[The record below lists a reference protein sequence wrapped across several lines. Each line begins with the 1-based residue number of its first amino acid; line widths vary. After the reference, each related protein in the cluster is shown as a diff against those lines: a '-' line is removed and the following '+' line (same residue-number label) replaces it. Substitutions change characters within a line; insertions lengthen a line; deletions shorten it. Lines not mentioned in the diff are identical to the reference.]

1 MQVILVPQG
10 SEYKAVCR
18 GLSRITPTKPL
29 VLPIPVGPEPLA
41 RHLEKLQQAGHFR
54 CYPQPRVLL
63 MGLCGSLSP
72 HYAIGDI
79 VLYQECVYESI
90 ASTQELQSSDRELTS
105 LLHQKL
111 KTICMQ
117 SSQLIEGGPPCPPL
131 SLVRALTSDRLI
143 WEADEKRTLGQIYDA
158 GVVDMEGFAAL
169 KVLGEAGIAV
179 AMVRVVSDDCYHN
192 LPDLTQA
199 ISPDGSLQ
207 TLPLTL
213 GLLRHPIAAAG
224 LIRGALRGLQVL
236 QRVTTFLC
244 SGY

>member
-29 VLPIPVGPEPLA
+29 VMPIPVGPEPLA

-54 CYPQPRVLL
+54 RYPQPRVLL

-72 HYAIGDI
+72 DYAIGDI
-79 VLYQECVYESI
+79 VLYQECVYETI
-90 ASTQELQSSDRELTS
+90 ASTRELQSSDRELTS

-111 KTICMQ
+111 KER
-117 SSQLIEGGPPCPPL
+117 LPCL
-131 SLVRALTSDRLI
+131 LGEVRGLTSDRLI
-143 WEADEKRTLGQIYDA
+143 WEADQKRTLGQIYDA

-199 ISPDGSLQ
+199 LSPDGSLQ
-207 TLPLTL
+207 PLPLTL
-213 GLLRHPIAAAG
+213 GLLRQPIAAAG

>member
-1 MQVILVPQG
+1 MTIPIQAILVPQG

-54 CYPQPRVLL
+54 CYPQPKVLL

-72 HYAIGDI
+72 DYAIGDI

-90 ASTQELQSSDRELTS
+90 ASTRELQSSDRELTS

-111 KTICMQ
+111 KTTP
-117 SSQLIEGGPPCPPL
+117 SPPL

-213 GLLRHPIAAAG
+213 GLLRQPIAAAG